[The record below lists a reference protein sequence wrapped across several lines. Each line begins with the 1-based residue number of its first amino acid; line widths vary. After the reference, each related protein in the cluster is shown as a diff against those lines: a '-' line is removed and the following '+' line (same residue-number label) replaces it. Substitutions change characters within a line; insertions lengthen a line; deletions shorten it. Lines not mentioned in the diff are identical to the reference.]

1 MMRVEAKSL
10 VTYTCHLTEDDEEK
24 VRSYAK
30 EQNISLDEAIE
41 YLWENEDI
49 NIYAGDQTES
59 DSWTQEVALL
69 DCD

>member
-1 MMRVEAKSL
+1 MKVEAKAL
-10 VTYTCHLTEDDEEK
+10 VTYTCYLTEEDEEK
-24 VRSYAK
+24 VQSYAK

-59 DSWTQEVALL
+59 DCWTQEVTLL
-69 DCD
+69 DRD